1 MESKGKEGE
10 PAMTTIGRPLALLAA
25 TMMTAGLLAACDDDQ
40 SKQAREKE
48 LEDYAARHGVVAD
61 VKVNQDGAVETV
73 TIERNI
79 GGIKSQA
86 GKDLQVPADFPGDV
100 PLYPGLQVHA
110 ANTMPQGHMIQGNT
124 ADDPETVA
132 AAVTAGMTA
141 QGWTADQSQRS
152 GPMISLTFKKDN
164 RTTGVTLLPGATGTT
179 VQVTTL
185 TLG

>member
-1 MESKGKEGE
+1 MK
-10 PAMTTIGRPLALLAA
+10 TIVRPLALLAA

-48 LEDYAARHGVVAD
+48 LEDYAAKHGVVAD
-61 VKVNQDGAVETV
+61 VKINQDGSVKSVA
-73 TIERNI
+73 IERNI
-79 GGIKSQA
+79 GGTKSQA
-86 GKDLQVPADFPGDV
+86 GKNLEVPADFPGDV
-100 PLYPGLQVHA
+100 PLYPGLELHA

-132 AAVTAGMTA
+132 VAVTAGMAA

-164 RTTGVTLLPGATGTT
+164 RTTGFTLLPGAAGTT
-179 VQVTTL
+179 VQITTL